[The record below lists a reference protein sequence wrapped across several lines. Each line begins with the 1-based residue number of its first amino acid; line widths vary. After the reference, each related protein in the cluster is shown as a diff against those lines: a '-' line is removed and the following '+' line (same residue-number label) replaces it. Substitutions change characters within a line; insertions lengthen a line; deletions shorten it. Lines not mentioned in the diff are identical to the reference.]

1 MIILFF
7 PSLLGLARGQTNPDP
22 ESDLLKRLKQSNE
35 TISGWQIARRT
46 SKLDDSQE
54 VAISRVSDDGQSYIV
69 LQCIDRDFLIIAD
82 FQRYLK
88 IFNDIA
94 GVDVRFGK
102 EPAAR
107 MQWSKVAES
116 RGVAS
121 TGAAARKILQ
131 AMLASET
138 LFLRVRGYDHSYD
151 AYFELKGLS
160 QAITSVKQAC
170 KMN

>member
-1 MIILFF
+1 MIILSF
-7 PSLLGLARGQTNPDP
+7 PSLLGLAIGQTNLDPD
-22 ESDLLKRLKQSNE
+22 SGLLKRLKQSNE

-46 SKLDDSQE
+46 SKLDDSLE
-54 VAISRVSDDGQSYIV
+54 VAISHVSDDGQSYII
-69 LQCIDRDFLIIAD
+69 LQCLERDFSIIAD

-88 IFNDIA
+88 ILDDVA
-94 GVDVRFGK
+94 GIDVRFGK

-107 MQWSKVAES
+107 TQWSKVAGS
-116 RGVAS
+116 RGVGS
-121 TGAAARKILQ
+121 TGAAARITLQ
-131 AMLASET
+131 SMLASAT

-170 KMN
+170 KMI